1 MNSLPGP
8 LSFLPHEAVTQR
20 SRWVHALDL
29 TQPNALPGGSDLQM
43 SLQPVEM
50 GGQQRVDTSKYFCTM
65 QVLQQHPENSLQ
77 KKWKRWEQETTKQT
91 VLSFLNIQQKPS
103 RNSPLAL
110 GFPQSRPTELHLL
123 PGERTGKPSLLSSP
137 EI

>member
-43 SLQPVEM
+43 SLQPVER
-50 GGQQRVDTSKYFCTM
+50 GGQQRVDTSKYFCAM

-77 KKWKRWEQETTKQT
+77 KKMEEMGARDHKANCTFLFKHSAETIQEQ
-91 VLSFLNIQQKPS
+91 
-103 RNSPLAL
+103 
-110 GFPQSRPTELHLL
+110 
-123 PGERTGKPSLLSSP
+123 SSGP
-137 EI
+137 RFSSVTSY